1 MLLLLFLQSL
11 DQLNEEIIFD
21 EDNCVLYLLEK
32 TFPVNPLTCIL
43 DLMTSIGKIQLQKQ
57 TPAMPPHTIVST
69 GPNSS
74 LPSPLTLE
82 IRNLSTKTESGMS

>member
-11 DQLNEEIIFD
+11 DQLKKDFIID
-21 EDNCVLYLLEK
+21 EDSFGGDLLEK
-32 TFPVNPLTCIL
+32 TFPVNPFTCIL

-74 LPSPLTLE
+74 LSLHLTLE